1 MPITFGLELIESI
14 LTNHAGIFLTHPEQA
29 TILRARVMP
38 YLINS
43 LSEKLSF
50 AATVRII
57 RVLYILLRQHL
68 SILVSEGEMAL
79 GLLTYMLDPDAAP
92 LWKRALCMEVFRGM
106 FAEADLVRKIFA
118 LYDIEEGKKTIL
130 RDLVATFVRLSTEK
144 PTAIGLGPHS
154 TIPIANNSSNTISSD
169 QAMLEASGVPGIIGG
184 PMSTNDANAPGIS
197 TQWSNMRVPCID
209 QLDKTEAPTVPE
221 SYIYSLTLTCI
232 NSFSEGLAKFILPL
246 TVPTSKKAGK
256 GKQSEV
262 STPDSQSF
270 PIKRLVERR
279 TSFKRN
285 PIPVNPLTLTDHELY
300 DEIKICAAI
309 VEDCWPAILATCSTF
324 LYAALDSD
332 YYHGL
337 VRAFQKFTHVAGL
350 LRLATPRE

>member
-14 LTNHAGIFLTHPEQA
+14 LTNHASVFLNHPEQA
-29 TILRARVMP
+29 TILRGRVMP

-57 RVLYILLRQHL
+57 RVLYILLREHL

-92 LWKRALCMEVFRGM
+92 LWKRALCMEVFRGI

-118 LYDIEEGKKTIL
+118 LYDVEEGKKTIL
-130 RDLVATFVRLSTEK
+130 RDLVATFVKLSTEK
-144 PTAIGLGPHS
+144 PSIIGLGS
-154 TIPIANNSSNTISSD
+154 QSSIPVANNSNTISND

-184 PMSTNDANAPGIS
+184 PQMNTNEPNAPGIS

-209 QLDKTEAPTVPE
+209 QLDKTEPPAVPE
-221 SYIYSLTLTCI
+221 SYVYSLTLTCI

-246 TVPTSKKAGK
+246 TVPINKKGGK
-256 GKQSEV
+256 ARQSEPF
-262 STPDSQSF
+262 TPVGQSF
-270 PIKRLVERR
+270 PIKA
-279 TSFKRN
+279 SKRN
-285 PIPVNPLTLTDHELY
+285 PIPVNPLTLDEHPLY
-300 DEIKICAAI
+300 SEIKICAAI
-309 VEDCWPAILATCSTF
+309 VDDCWPAILATCSTF
-324 LYAALDSD
+324 LIAALDSD
-332 YYHGL
+332 
-337 VRAFQKFTHVAGL
+337 
-350 LRLATPRE
+350 